1 MGENMRGQ
9 RRLILVALGLFFM
22 VPGAG
27 ARAQAPVEA
36 TVNVPVFPSGR
47 MSPEQLASVAA
58 AIRRLE
64 ANPLAADGMEARRNL
79 LTWLSDSPDVTV
91 KVCGDVVPT
100 TGQETVRS
108 VFFQFVVSSA
118 AFIIEHPDQA
128 NDELAVNLA
137 GVQGALHTYQ
147 LLKARLGKEAK
158 NGALEELLR
167 KQEQGQLEAHVRAGV
182 ARCNA
187 GTAPR

>member
-1 MGENMRGQ
+1 MRGHK
-9 RRLILVALGLFFM
+9 RLILVALGLFFT
-22 VPGAG
+22 VPGPG
-27 ARAQAPVEA
+27 ARAQAPASGEA

-47 MSPEQLASVAA
+47 LSPEQLASVVA

-64 ANPLAADGMEARRNL
+64 ANPLAGDGMEARRNL
-79 LTWLSDSPDVTV
+79 LVWLTASPDVTV
-91 KVCGDVVPT
+91 KVCEIVPT
-100 TGQETVRS
+100 TGETVRYP
-108 VFFQFVVSSA
+108 FFQFLVSSA

-128 NDELAVNLA
+128 NDEVAVNLA
-137 GVQGALHTYQ
+137 GVQGALRTYQ
-147 LLKARLGKEAK
+147 VLKARLGNEAK
-158 NGALEELLR
+158 NGAMEELLK